1 MEEFQSTPPARGA
14 TGHRVVPVIVRGISI
29 HAPRE
34 GGDIPMIPMAP
45 FDKIFQSTPPAR
57 GATET
62 YSKCALWLEIS
73 IHAPREGGDRPVF

>member
-1 MEEFQSTPPARGA
+1 
-14 TGHRVVPVIVRGISI
+14 
-29 HAPRE
+29 
-34 GGDIPMIPMAP
+34 MIPMAP